1 MKNFYVFGGYK
12 RVASKSSCFVFKCS
26 ESHWSYIESMN
37 SKRHCAACEVF
48 EGKIVVS
55 GGIDSRTV
63 LRSLEAYDHHSN
75 RWGRLPD
82 MIETRYRQSLVTS
95 GNKLY
100 AIGGVEEY
108 SWEVFDNKTRKFTL
122 ITNSPKFTV
131 FESNRYILEEEIKK
145 IGACFAGDKIVLVD
159 DFVKEIIEFI
169 E

>member
-1 MKNFYVFGGYK
+1 MLSKRLIIKNYTSILESFLKEREFVCVCSFMKNFYVFGGYK

-37 SKRHCAACEVF
+37 SKRHCAACEFF
-48 EGKIVVS
+48 EGIIVVS
-55 GGIDSRTV
+55 GDIDSRTV
-63 LRSLEAYDHHSN
+63 LRSLEAYDHHGN

-108 SWEVFDNKTRKFTL
+108 SWEVFDNKTRKFTPIRQNL
-122 ITNSPKFTV
+122 
-131 FESNRYILEEEIKK
+131 RYLKVIDI
-145 IGACFAGDKIVLVD
+145 F
-159 DFVKEIIEFI
+159 
-169 E
+169 